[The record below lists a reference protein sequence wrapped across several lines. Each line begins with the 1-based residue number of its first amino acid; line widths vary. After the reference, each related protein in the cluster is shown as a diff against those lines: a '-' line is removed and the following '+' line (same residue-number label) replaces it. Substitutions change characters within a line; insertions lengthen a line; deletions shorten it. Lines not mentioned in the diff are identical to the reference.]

1 MEIAFRTRKLE
12 QEYRTY
18 AKAVKAY
25 GEQVA
30 RKYIQRIGI
39 IKSARDIDE
48 LCGLPGLRCH
58 ALRGDRLGQYALKLT
73 GFYRLIFTLQG
84 KTLEIARIE
93 EVSKHYGD

>member
-1 MEIAFRTRKLE
+1 VEIAFRTRKLE
-12 QEYRTY
+12 QKYRKYT
-18 AKAVKAY
+18 KAVKAY

-48 LCGLPGLRCH
+48 LCRLPGLRSH
-58 ALRGDRLGQYALKLT
+58 ALNGNRLGQYALNLT

-84 KTLEIARIE
+84 EALEIARIE